1 MKTFIISLICLLTL
15 SCSSLNIAPNE
26 NLTPEQKNDRIA
38 LVVENT
44 IYPVL
49 LLTFDDLNN
58 NQKEDFKKY
67 VNAIILLTDNL
78 VLNKQTSLADLQ
90 TALAN
95 LDIKESDSIKFKVVA
110 PMIISV
116 YDTWYKE
123 SLKNNAQID
132 FVLKKVRDACIKFL
146 AIA

>member
-1 MKTFIISLICLLTL
+1 MKTFILSLICLLIT
-15 SCSSLNIAPNE
+15 SCSSLNVAPNE
-26 NLTPEQKNDRIA
+26 DLTPEQKNDRIA

-49 LLTFDDLNN
+49 LLTYDDMSVK
-58 NQKEDFKKY
+58 QKENFKGY

-78 VLNKQTSLADLQ
+78 VLNNQTSLADLQ
-90 TALAN
+90 TALGN

-110 PMIISV
+110 PMILSV

-123 SLKNNAQID
+123 SLKNNAQVD
-132 FVLKKVRDACIKFL
+132 FVLKKVRDACVKFVSMT
-146 AIA
+146 